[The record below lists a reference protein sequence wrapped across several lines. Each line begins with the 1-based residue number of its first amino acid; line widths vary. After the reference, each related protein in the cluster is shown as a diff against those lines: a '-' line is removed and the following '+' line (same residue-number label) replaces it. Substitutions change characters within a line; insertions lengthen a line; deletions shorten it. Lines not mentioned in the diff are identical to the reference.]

1 MLPQQGFVLGL
12 GAHGHDTPGPIR
24 ANTLESN
31 RADAA
36 IAFGE
41 LDLNHRIAA
50 DVNGRWPELTDFS
63 CWTRGL
69 LLFPAQFEILRRKP
83 VAFLACLSTR

>member
-1 MLPQQGFVLGL
+1 VLGL

-24 ANTLESN
+24 ANTSGSS
-31 RADAA
+31 RSDAA
-36 IAFGE
+36 IACGE
-41 LDLNHRIAA
+41 LHLSPGIA
-50 DVNGRWPELTDFS
+50 VEGSGRWPELTDFS